1 MSARKGGLNKG
12 KGLETLIPQRT
23 PKAQQDKA
31 ASEKEPEVKIV
42 EKIVEKVV
50 EKPADMYLKITEVV
64 PNADQPRKE
73 FDEDALT
80 ELSESIRQFGV
91 LQPLL
96 VQKKGKYY
104 EIIAGERR
112 WRAAK
117 MAGLKKVP
125 VVIKEFTPQEIVEI
139 SLIENI
145 PREDL
150 NPIEEALAYR
160 RLIEEFHLK
169 QDEVAERV
177 SKSRAAVTNSMRLL
191 KLDERVQKMLVDEMI
206 STGHARAILGL
217 EDPEIQYT
225 AAQKVFD
232 EKLSVRETEK
242 LVKQLLNPKQPVQ
255 KAINSPEEAVYQQLE
270 EKLKGIVG
278 TKVSIQRSKG
288 NKGKIE
294 IEYYSQDEL
303 ERIIELFETMK

>member
-23 PKAQQDKA
+23 LKAQQDKA

-145 PREDL
+145 QREDL
-150 NPIEEALAYR
+150 NPVEEALAYR

-255 KAINSPEEAVYQQLE
+255 KAINSQEEAVYQQLE

>member
-23 PKAQQDKA
+23 LKAQQDKA

-125 VVIKEFTPQEIVEI
+125 VVIKEFTPQEIVENL
-139 SLIENI
+139 SD
-145 PREDL
+145 REY
-150 NPIEEALAYR
+150 PEGGSESYR
-160 RLIEEFHLK
+160 RS
-169 QDEVAERV
+169 A
-177 SKSRAAVTNSMRLL
+177 
-191 KLDERVQKMLVDEMI
+191 
-206 STGHARAILGL
+206 GL
-217 EDPEIQYT
+217 QG
-225 AAQKVFD
+225 V
-232 EKLSVRETEK
+232 
-242 LVKQLLNPKQPVQ
+242 
-255 KAINSPEEAVYQQLE
+255 
-270 EKLKGIVG
+270 
-278 TKVSIQRSKG
+278 
-288 NKGKIE
+288 
-294 IEYYSQDEL
+294 
-303 ERIIELFETMK
+303 

>member
-23 PKAQQDKA
+23 LKAQQDKA
-31 ASEKEPEVKIV
+31 SSEKEPEVKVV

-145 PREDL
+145 QREDL

-255 KAINSPEEAVYQQLE
+255 KAINSQEEAVYQQLE